1 MLITATGKG
10 VYFMPITLERGMIG
24 RTVTFSHCYGQRV
37 QDGVFVHFEFD
48 LLGDYADPVKA
59 TNTLRR
65 RLQDPSITIT
75 RVEQDSDYYSIPIK
89 LFVETAIN
97 YQKGTNHD

>member
-10 VYFMPITLERGMIG
+10 VCFMPTTLERGMIG

-65 RLQDPSITIT
+65 RLADPSITIT

-97 YQKGTNHD
+97 YQKRQSP

>member
-1 MLITATGKG
+1 
-10 VYFMPITLERGMIG
+10 MPTNLERGMIG

-37 QDGVFVHFEFD
+37 QNSAFVHFEYD

-65 RLQDPSITIT
+65 RLKDPSITIT
-75 RVEQDSDYYSIPIK
+75 RVEQDSDYYSIPVK
-89 LFVETAIN
+89 LFVETAIS
-97 YQKGTNHD
+97 YKEGSDHDRR

>member
-1 MLITATGKG
+1 MLIIATGKG
-10 VYFMPITLERGMIG
+10 MHFMPTNLERGMIG
-24 RTVTFSHCYGQRV
+24 RTVTFSHCYGKRV
-37 QDGVFVHFEFD
+37 QEGEFVDFEFT
-48 LLGDYADPVKA
+48 LLGDYDDLSKA

-65 RLQDPSITIT
+65 RLGDPSITIT

-97 YQKGTNHD
+97 YQKGVNHD

>member
-1 MLITATGKG
+1 
-10 VYFMPITLERGMIG
+10 MPTILERGMIG

-37 QDGVFVHFEFD
+37 QDGVFVQFEFD

-65 RLQDPSITIT
+65 RLGDTSITIT
-75 RVEQDSDYYSIPIK
+75 RVEQDSEYYSIPIK

>member
-1 MLITATGKG
+1 
-10 VYFMPITLERGMIG
+10 MPTTLERGMIG

-37 QDGVFVHFEFD
+37 QDRAFVQFEYD

-65 RLQDPSITIT
+65 RLKDPSITIT

-89 LFVETAIN
+89 LFVETAIS
-97 YQKGTNHD
+97 YKEGSNHDRH

>member
-1 MLITATGKG
+1 
-10 VYFMPITLERGMIG
+10 MIG
-24 RTVTFSHCYGQRV
+24 RTVTFSHCYGKRV

-65 RLQDPSITIT
+65 RLQDSSITIT

-97 YQKGTNHD
+97 YQKGTDHDRH